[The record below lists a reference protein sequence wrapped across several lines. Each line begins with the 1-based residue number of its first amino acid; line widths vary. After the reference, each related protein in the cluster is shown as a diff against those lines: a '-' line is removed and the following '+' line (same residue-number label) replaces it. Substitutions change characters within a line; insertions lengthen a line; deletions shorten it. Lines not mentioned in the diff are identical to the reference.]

1 MDVFKQ
7 NRNLLLT
14 IIVLVILNIVTL
26 TLLWIG
32 RPESPRENKVHIQ
45 KRLMEELNFSEKQA
59 EQYIALREDHQ
70 KNLMLIN
77 EEIKKVKKEMFDQV
91 LFENST
97 DISDSLLNL
106 SLKKQGELDRITFRH
121 FQDLKKICNKEQ
133 QKKLMKLVHNIL
145 GPPQPPRMDGPPPPG
160 ANREKYPPPPR
171 GERP

>member
-32 RPESPRENKVHIQ
+32 RPEAPRENKVHIQ

-97 DISDSLLNL
+97 
-106 SLKKQGELDRITFRH
+106 RYF
-121 FQDLKKICNKEQ
+121 
-133 QKKLMKLVHNIL
+133 
-145 GPPQPPRMDGPPPPG
+145 
-160 ANREKYPPPPR
+160 
-171 GERP
+171 